1 MGAAVHRM
9 DALRLFA
16 KCPICPGTGSQNLRR
31 TIHAS
36 AAVFRV
42 QAQNLKG
49 KSKASQ
55 DWLTRQL
62 NDPYVKQSRY
72 DNYRARSAY
81 KLLEIDDKYG
91 ILKPGYTVVEC
102 GAAPGAWTQVIVE
115 RINAS
120 RKNYSL
126 PKGVAIGIDI
136 LPIDPV
142 PGATLL
148 SNTDILKS
156 ESTTRI
162 LQCLNGRPADV
173 VLSDMAP
180 NASGVR
186 SLDHEAVVALS
197 YAALMLAF
205 QVLGT
210 SGSFLCKIWN
220 GSEAARLSN
229 DIKRFFQFVSYV
241 KPPASRKDSS
251 EVYILGRN
259 FKGAKKQ

>member
-1 MGAAVHRM
+1 M
-9 DALRLFA
+9 DAIRLFA
-16 KCPICPGTGSQNLRR
+16 KCTPSRPSSASQNLRR
-31 TIHAS
+31 TVHAS
-36 AAVFRV
+36 AALLKV

-55 DWLTRQL
+55 DWLTRHL

-72 DNYRARSAY
+72 DHYRARSAY

-120 RKNYSL
+120 GKNYSL
-126 PKGVAIGIDI
+126 PKGVAIGLDL

-142 PGATLL
+142 PGATLIG
-148 SNTDILKS
+148 NTDILKP
-156 ESTTRI
+156 ESTTRV
-162 LQCLNGRPADV
+162 LQCLNGRPVDV

-180 NASGVR
+180 NASGVK
-186 SLDHEAVVALS
+186 SLDHELIVALS
-197 YAALMLAF
+197 YAALMLTF

-210 SGSFLCKIWN
+210 GGSFLCKIWN
-220 GSEAARLSN
+220 GSEATRLSD
-229 DIKRFFQFVSYV
+229 DIKRFFRFVSYV

-259 FKGAKKQ
+259 FKGAEKQPAD